1 MTRFAENGVF
11 SMARIAN
18 RFGGGA
24 RTNANGLHFEQTTSL
39 DEALQDI
46 GCVVR
51 GCYVY
56 RNGERIGMSVQKRNL
71 YSMFLEPNG
80 IDYRDFNSKQW
91 QPDECFINFEQ
102 RIAFIIE
109 KKFQNNSGSVDE
121 KLPGCHFKKQEYEK
135 LFRPLG
141 YEVEY
146 LYVFNDWFY
155 DPRYRDTLE
164 YIRAMG
170 CHYYFDEIPLGFLG
184 IND

>member
-1 MTRFAENGVF
+1 MFCVESEVF
-11 SMARIAN
+11 DMPRVAN

-39 DEALQDI
+39 DDALRNA
-46 GCVVR
+46 GYTVR

-56 RNGERIGMSVQKRNL
+56 RGTTRIGMSVQKRNL

-80 IDYRDFNSKQW
+80 IDYTTINSKQW
-91 QPDECFINFEQ
+91 QPDECFINFDNETAY
-102 RIAFIIE
+102 IVE
-109 KKFQNNSGSVDE
+109 KKFQNCSGSVDE

-135 LFRPLG
+135 LFNPLG

-155 DPRYRDTLE
+155 DERYRDTLD
-164 YIRAMG
+164 YIEDMG
-170 CHYYFDEIPLGFLG
+170 CHYYFNEIPLDFLG
-184 IND
+184 IR

>member
-1 MTRFAENGVF
+1 MPRV
-11 SMARIAN
+11 AN

-24 RTNANGLHFEQTTSL
+24 QTNANGLHFEQTTSL
-39 DEALQDI
+39 DDALQNA
-46 GCVVR
+46 GYVVR
-51 GCYVY
+51 RCHVY
-56 RNGERIGMSVQKRNL
+56 RGTDLVGMSVQKRNL

-80 IDYRDFNSKQW
+80 VDYRTVNSKQW
-91 QPDECFINFEQ
+91 QPDECFINFEH
-102 RIAFIIE
+102 RVAFIIE
-109 KKFQNNSGSVDE
+109 KKFQNSSGSVDE

-155 DPRYRDTLE
+155 DPRYRDTLD

-170 CHYYFDEIPLGFLG
+170 CHYYFNEIPLSFLG
-184 IND
+184 ISE